1 MLRYILIS
9 TLILLFQ
16 SCTNN
21 TSLVN
26 QEETNVENNSNQL
39 PSIDPLEAIEE
50 EIIKNPNSINV
61 YLKRALYYKEK
72 REFSKAIEDI
82 NRALSITPDVSIL
95 QYNKD
100 AIF

>member
-1 MLRYILIS
+1 MV
-9 TLILLFQ
+9 Q

-39 PSIDPLEAIEE
+39 PSIDALEAIEE

-61 YLKRALYYKEK
+61 
-72 REFSKAIEDI
+72 
-82 NRALSITPDVSIL
+82 
-95 QYNKD
+95 
-100 AIF
+100 

>member
-1 MLRYILIS
+1 MLRYIIIS
-9 TLILLFQ
+9 TFFLLVQ

-26 QEETNVENNSNQL
+26 QEETNVENNSNQQ

-82 NRALSITPDVSIL
+82 NSCLLYTSPSPRDVP
-95 QYNKD
+95 
-100 AIF
+100 